1 MAANAVTLGVTSYA
15 HRQAGSCSPRQT
27 PRRLG
32 LSHVPGGTRSKTIT
46 EWVRRG
52 HVKVYSDEQVNLMDV
67 LVRVGER

>member
-1 MAANAVTLGVTSYA
+1 MIAVTAAEVLGV
-15 HRQAGSCSPRQT
+15 
-27 PRRLG
+27 
-32 LSHVPGGTRSKTIT
+32 RSKTIT

>member
-1 MAANAVTLGVTSYA
+1 M
-15 HRQAGSCSPRQT
+15 SPEVRE
-27 PRRLG
+27 
-32 LSHVPGGTRSKTIT
+32 SKTIT

>member
-1 MAANAVTLGVTSYA
+1 MT
-15 HRQAGSCSPRQT
+15 T
-27 PRRLG
+27 PRRLRKDG
-32 LSHVPGGTRSKTIT
+32 RKRTPKMIAVTAAEVLGVRSKTIT

>member
-32 LSHVPGGTRSKTIT
+32 
-46 EWVRRG
+46 
-52 HVKVYSDEQVNLMDV
+52 VKVYSDEQVNLMDV

>member
-1 MAANAVTLGVTSYA
+1 MPIGRRGRAAPDKPPVVWGF
-15 HRQAGSCSPRQT
+15 RMSPEVRE
-27 PRRLG
+27 
-32 LSHVPGGTRSKTIT
+32 SKTIT